1 MEYASIVIAVHEGVF
16 KKKTTLYSINYSSL
30 SSFHSLYLK
39 DTHFIT
45 FSLLLSDTTTITT
58 LNDQWFA
65 EIYRCHR

>member
-16 KKKTTLYSINYSSL
+16 KKTTLYSINYSSL

-65 EIYRCHR
+65 EIYRFHR